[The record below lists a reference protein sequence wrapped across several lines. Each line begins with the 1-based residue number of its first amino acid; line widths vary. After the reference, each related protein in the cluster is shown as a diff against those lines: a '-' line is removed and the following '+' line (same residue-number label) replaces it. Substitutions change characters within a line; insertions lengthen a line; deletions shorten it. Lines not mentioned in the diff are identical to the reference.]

1 MALSLARGVIVA
13 ILGLIAYGLYT
24 HPPFESVRRGEV
36 LARTDALDGSVSVY
50 TSGTVLVLP
59 GIHQV
64 RRYSIRDQVYRPEES
79 ASATGPAPFQ
89 SIEGLSIGVD
99 LAVRWTVDR
108 ARLAQMSK
116 EFPDDIS
123 ADLVAPAV
131 QGIVYPTFAR
141 YSVRE
146 IFSQRRTQ
154 IRDELIAEL
163 KPKFTA
169 MGLVLREVEMGKVD
183 LPPDYR
189 AGMEKLLS
197 EELETEKIHYTLQ
210 LKEAQVKQQQ
220 LEAEA
225 DKVRRQTAAEA
236 AGQEQV
242 IAARAQEETMKHIL
256 PFKQKQI
263 EQRQLEAE
271 ADKVARIRTAEGA
284 AEARRIE
291 AKGEADSRQKL
302 ADAEAYRLDLVG
314 KANAGQ
320 MEREGALVA
329 RYPLLIQKTLAD
341 KLSDKVQ
348 VIIAPLPAAGK
359 FIGSSLIG
367 DQSSPNS
374 VDDAA
379 ALASVSTA
387 PRQEPPGDARARGIA
402 RHRGPGPRRVA
413 RSAAHECYRT
423 HAAMAGRCARGSR
436 RTGRIPEG
444 LRLSSRAGRILAGGC
459 GPAGRSLRERRF
471 RASRRAALPAR
482 KPGIRG
488 ARH

>member
-1 MALSLARGVIVA
+1 MSGRLDAFFEFVRRGIIEPLGRLVGLMVAGFRSLAAGLWRFRWRVVTAAALI
-13 ILGLIAYGLYT
+13 LIARGLFT
-24 HPPFESVRRGEV
+24 HPPFDSVRRGEV
-36 LARTDALDGSVSVY
+36 LARTDALNGSVSIY
-50 TSGTVLVLP
+50 SAGTILVLP

-64 RRYSIRDQVYRPEES
+64 RRYSIRDQVYRPTES

-89 SIEGLSIGVD
+89 SVEGLSIGVD
-99 LAVRWTVDR
+99 LTVRWTVDL
-108 ARLAQMSK
+108 ARLSQKAR

-146 IFSQRRTQ
+146 IFSQRRTEIKQ
-154 IRDELIAEL
+154 ELIAQL
-163 KPKFTA
+163 KPKFA
-169 MGLVLREVEMGKVD
+169 ALGLLLREVDIGKVD

-197 EELETEKIHYTLQ
+197 EELETEKVHYTLQ

-291 AKGEADSRQKL
+291 ARGEADSRQKL

-314 KANAGQ
+314 KASAGQ
-320 MEREGALVA
+320 MEREGVLVS

-348 VIIAPLPAAGK
+348 VIIAPLPAEGK

-367 DQSSPNS
+367 DQSPLNP
-374 VDDAA
+374 VDKAIAGVTSQAA
-379 ALASVSTA
+379 
-387 PRQEPPGDARARGIA
+387 
-402 RHRGPGPRRVA
+402 
-413 RSAAHECYRT
+413 
-423 HAAMAGRCARGSR
+423 GS
-436 RTGRIPEG
+436 
-444 LRLSSRAGRILAGGC
+444 
-459 GPAGRSLRERRF
+459 
-471 RASRRAALPAR
+471 
-482 KPGIRG
+482 K
-488 ARH
+488 

>member
-1 MALSLARGVIVA
+1 MSGRLDALFEFLRR
-13 ILGLIAYGLYT
+13 GLIEPLGRLGGLTVAALRALTTGLWRFRWRVVVIAVLVLIVCGLRT

-36 LARTDALDGSVSVY
+36 LARTDALDGSVSIY
-50 TSGTVLVLP
+50 TAGMVLVLP
-59 GIHQV
+59 GIHQL
-64 RRYSIRDQVYRPEES
+64 RRYSIRDQVYRPTES
-79 ASATGPAPFQ
+79 STATGPAPFQ
-89 SIEGLSIGVD
+89 SVEGLPIGVD

-108 ARLAQMSK
+108 TRLAQMSK
-116 EFPDDIS
+116 DFPDDIS

-141 YSVRE
+141 YTVRE
-146 IFSQRRTQ
+146 IFSQRRTEIQ
-154 IRDELIAEL
+154 RELIAEL
-163 KPKFTA
+163 KPKFAA
-169 MGLVLREVEMGKVD
+169 MGLVLREVDMGKVD
-183 LPPDYR
+183 LPADYR

-314 KANAGQ
+314 KASAGQ
-320 MEREGALVA
+320 LEREGALVT

-359 FIGSSLIG
+359 FIGSSLLG
-367 DQSSPNS
+367 DQSSVNP

-379 ALASVSTA
+379 ATLTS
-387 PRQEPPGDARARGIA
+387 Q
-402 RHRGPGPRRVA
+402 
-413 RSAAHECYRT
+413 
-423 HAAMAGRCARGSR
+423 AGGSR
-436 RTGRIPEG
+436 
-444 LRLSSRAGRILAGGC
+444 
-459 GPAGRSLRERRF
+459 
-471 RASRRAALPAR
+471 
-482 KPGIRG
+482 
-488 ARH
+488 

>member
-1 MALSLARGVIVA
+1 MSGPLDVLFEFLRRGLIEPLGRLGGLVFAALRALTTGLWRFRWRVVIAAV
-13 ILGLIAYGLYT
+13 LGLIAYGLCT
-24 HPPFESVRRGEV
+24 HPPFDSVRRGEV
-36 LARTDALDGSVSVY
+36 LARSDTFDGSVSVY

-64 RRYSIRDQVYRPEES
+64 RRYSIRDQVYRPTDS

-89 SIEGLSIGVD
+89 SVEGLSIGVD

-131 QGIVYPTFAR
+131 QGILYPTFAR

-146 IFSQRRTQ
+146 IFSQRRTEIKQ
-154 IRDELIAEL
+154 QLIEEL

-169 MGLVLREVEMGKVD
+169 MGLVLRDVDMGKVD

-189 AGMEKLLS
+189 AGMEKLLA

-271 ADKVARIRTAEGA
+271 AEKVARIRTAEGA

-314 KANAGQ
+314 KASAGQ

-359 FIGSSLIG
+359 FIGSSLLG
-367 DQSSPNS
+367 DQSAMNP
-374 VDDAA
+374 VDGAA
-379 ALASVSTA
+379 ATVTT
-387 PRQEPPGDARARGIA
+387 P
-402 RHRGPGPRRVA
+402 V
-413 RSAAHECYRT
+413 
-423 HAAMAGRCARGSR
+423 
-436 RTGRIPEG
+436 
-444 LRLSSRAGRILAGGC
+444 
-459 GPAGRSLRERRF
+459 
-471 RASRRAALPAR
+471 RASR
-482 KPGIRG
+482 
-488 ARH
+488 

>member
-1 MALSLARGVIVA
+1 MSSRLDALLESLQRVIVEP
-13 ILGLIAYGLYT
+13 LGRLIAAGAAGVRALGAAAYRRRWAVASAALLALICYALYT
-24 HPPFESVRRGEV
+24 HPPFASVPRGAV
-36 LARTDALDGSVSVY
+36 LVRTDVLDGSVTVFSG
-50 TSGTVLVLP
+50 GTVPVLP

-64 RRYSIRDQVYRPEES
+64 RCYSIRDQVYRPAES
-79 ASATGPAPFQ
+79 ATATGPAPFQ

-99 LAVRWTVDR
+99 LTVRWTIDR

-116 EFPDDIS
+116 EFPDDLNE
-123 ADLVAPAV
+123 DLVAPAV
-131 QGIVYPTFAR
+131 QGVIFPLFAR

-146 IFSQRRTQ
+146 IFSRRRAEIQ
-154 IRDELIAEL
+154 QELMTEL

-169 MGLVLREVEMGKVD
+169 MGLVLRGVDMGKVD

-197 EELETEKIHYTLQ
+197 EELETEKVHYTLE
-210 LKEAQVKQQQ
+210 LKEADVKQRQ

-236 AGQEQV
+236 AGAEQV

-271 ADKVARIRTAEGA
+271 ADKVSRIRTAEGA

-320 MEREGALVA
+320 MDREGAIVA

-348 VIIAPLPAAGK
+348 VIIAPMPAAGR
-359 FIGSSLIG
+359 FLGSNLIG
-367 DQSSPNS
+367 TQGLTGPDESAN
-374 VDDAA
+374 AET
-379 ALASVSTA
+379 ASQAS
-387 PRQEPPGDARARGIA
+387 
-402 RHRGPGPRRVA
+402 
-413 RSAAHECYRT
+413 
-423 HAAMAGRCARGSR
+423 
-436 RTGRIPEG
+436 
-444 LRLSSRAGRILAGGC
+444 SSR
-459 GPAGRSLRERRF
+459 
-471 RASRRAALPAR
+471 
-482 KPGIRG
+482 
-488 ARH
+488 

>member
-1 MALSLARGVIVA
+1 MPSRLDAFFEFFRRAIVEPLSRLIIAAAWGIRVCGEMAYRRRWRVGIAAVLA
-13 ILGLIAYGLYT
+13 LIAYGLYT
-24 HPPFESVRRGEV
+24 HPPFASVRRGEV
-36 LARTDALDGSVSVY
+36 LVRTDVLDGSVTVF
-50 TSGTVLVLP
+50 TAGTVAVLP

-64 RRYSIRDQVYRPEES
+64 RCHSVRDQVYRPEES
-79 ASATGPAPFQ
+79 ATATGPSPFQ

-99 LAVRWTVDR
+99 LTVRWTIDR
-108 ARLAQMSK
+108 SRLAQKSK
-116 EFPDDIS
+116 EFPDDLNE
-123 ADLVAPAV
+123 DLVAPAV
-131 QGIVYPTFAR
+131 QGVIYPLFAR

-146 IFSQRRTQ
+146 IFSSRRSEIQQALMT
-154 IRDELIAEL
+154 ELG
-163 KPKFTA
+163 PKFSA
-169 MGLVLREVEMGKVD
+169 MGLVLRGVDMGKVD

-197 EELETEKIHYTLQ
+197 EELETEKVRYTLE
-210 LKEAQVKQQQ
+210 LKEADVKQRQ

-236 AGQEQV
+236 AGAEQV

-359 FIGSSLIG
+359 FLGSNFIGTQGLTGSE
-367 DQSSPNS
+367 DAPADPN
-374 VDDAA
+374 AQ
-379 ALASVSTA
+379 
-387 PRQEPPGDARARGIA
+387 RQ
-402 RHRGPGPRRVA
+402 
-413 RSAAHECYRT
+413 
-423 HAAMAGRCARGSR
+423 GSR
-436 RTGRIPEG
+436 
-444 LRLSSRAGRILAGGC
+444 
-459 GPAGRSLRERRF
+459 
-471 RASRRAALPAR
+471 
-482 KPGIRG
+482 
-488 ARH
+488 

>member
-1 MALSLARGVIVA
+1 MSGRLDAFFEFVRRGLIEPLGRLGVLLAAALRALTVDLWRFRWRVA
-13 ILGLIAYGLYT
+13 TIAVLGLIVYGLCT

-50 TSGTVLVLP
+50 TTGTILVLP

-64 RRYSIRDQVYRPEES
+64 RRYSIRDQVYRPSES

-116 EFPDDIS
+116 EFPDDIG

-131 QGIVYPTFAR
+131 SGIVYPTFAR

-146 IFSQRRTQ
+146 IFSQRRTE
-154 IRDELIAEL
+154 IRDELMVAL

-189 AGMEKLLS
+189 AGMEKLLA

-320 MEREGALVA
+320 MEREGVLVA

-341 KLSDKVQ
+341 KLSDRVQ
-348 VIIAPLPAAGK
+348 VIIAPMPAAGK
-359 FIGSSLIG
+359 FIGSSLLG
-367 DQSSPNS
+367 DLNPVNP

-379 ALASVSTA
+379 VA
-387 PRQEPPGDARARGIA
+387 P
-402 RHRGPGPRRVA
+402 
-413 RSAAHECYRT
+413 AAKV
-423 HAAMAGRCARGSR
+423 G
-436 RTGRIPEG
+436 
-444 LRLSSRAGRILAGGC
+444 
-459 GPAGRSLRERRF
+459 
-471 RASRRAALPAR
+471 ASR
-482 KPGIRG
+482 
-488 ARH
+488 

>member
-1 MALSLARGVIVA
+1 MSGRVDGFFEFVRR
-13 ILGLIAYGLYT
+13 GLIEPLGRLGVLLLTALQSLSTGLWRGRWRVVTIVIAGLMAYGVYT
-24 HPPFESVRRGEV
+24 HPPFASVRRGEV
-36 LARTDALDGSVSVY
+36 LARTDALDGSVRIY
-50 TSGTVLVLP
+50 ASGTVLALP

-64 RRYSIRDQVYRPEES
+64 RRYSIRDQVYRPIDS
-79 ASATGPAPFQ
+79 ASATGAAPFQ
-89 SIEGLSIGVD
+89 SVEGLSIGVD
-99 LAVRWTVDR
+99 LAVRWSVDL
-108 ARLAQMSK
+108 ARLSQTTR

-131 QGIVYPTFAR
+131 EGIVYPTFAR

-146 IFSQRRTQ
+146 IFSQRRMEIKQ
-154 IRDELIAEL
+154 ELIAEL

-169 MGLVLREVEMGKVD
+169 MGLVLREVDIGKID

-271 ADKVARIRTAEGA
+271 ADKVARIRTAEGS

-302 ADAEAYRLDLVG
+302 AEAEAYRLDLVG

-320 MEREGALVA
+320 MEREGVLVA

-348 VIIAPLPAAGK
+348 VIIAPLPAADK

-367 DQSSPNS
+367 EQKFLNP
-374 VDDAA
+374 VDDA
-379 ALASVSTA
+379 V
-387 PRQEPPGDARARGIA
+387 
-402 RHRGPGPRRVA
+402 V
-413 RSAAHECYRT
+413 
-423 HAAMAGRCARGSR
+423 
-436 RTGRIPEG
+436 
-444 LRLSSRAGRILAGGC
+444 
-459 GPAGRSLRERRF
+459 
-471 RASRRAALPAR
+471 RASKAGNPR
-482 KPGIRG
+482 
-488 ARH
+488 

>member
-1 MALSLARGVIVA
+1 MSGRLDAFFEFVRR
-13 ILGLIAYGLYT
+13 GLIEPLGRLGSLVVAALRALATGLWRYRWRVVITAVLALGVCGLWT
-24 HPPFESVRRGEV
+24 HPPFDSVRRGEV

-50 TSGTVLVLP
+50 TAGTVLVLP

-64 RRYSIRDQVYRPEES
+64 RRYSIRDQVYRPTES
-79 ASATGPAPFQ
+79 ASATGSAPFQ
-89 SIEGLSIGVD
+89 SVEGLSIGVD
-99 LAVRWTVDR
+99 LAVRWSVDL

-131 QGIVYPTFAR
+131 QGIVYPTFAH

-146 IFSQRRTQ
+146 IFSQKRTEIQ
-154 IRDELIAEL
+154 QELITEL

-169 MGLVLREVEMGKVD
+169 MGLVLREVDIGKVD

-197 EELETEKIHYTLQ
+197 EELETEKVQYTLQ

-256 PFKQKQI
+256 PFKQKSVI

-271 ADKVARIRTAEGA
+271 AEKVARIRTAEGA

-291 AKGEADSRQKL
+291 AKGEADSRLRL

-359 FIGSSLIG
+359 FIGSSLLG
-367 DQSSPNS
+367 DQSAVNA

-379 ALASVSTA
+379 AAVTSQV
-387 PRQEPPGDARARGIA
+387 
-402 RHRGPGPRRVA
+402 
-413 RSAAHECYRT
+413 
-423 HAAMAGRCARGSR
+423 
-436 RTGRIPEG
+436 
-444 LRLSSRAGRILAGGC
+444 
-459 GPAGRSLRERRF
+459 GRSQ
-471 RASRRAALPAR
+471 
-482 KPGIRG
+482 
-488 ARH
+488 

>member
-1 MALSLARGVIVA
+1 MSGRLDAFFEFVRRGLIEPLGRLGVFAAAALRSAGVGLWRFRWRVA
-13 ILGLIAYGLYT
+13 AVAVLGLIVYGFYT
-24 HPPFESVRRGEV
+24 HPPFETVRRGEV
-36 LARTDALDGSVSVY
+36 LARTDVLDGSVSVY
-50 TSGTVLVLP
+50 DTGTVLALP

-64 RRYSIRDQVYRPEES
+64 RRYSIRDTVYRAADS
-79 ASATGPAPFQ
+79 ASATGQAPFQ
-89 SIEGLSIGVD
+89 SSEGLSIGVD

-146 IFSQRRTQ
+146 IFSQRRTE
-154 IRDELIAEL
+154 IREELIAAL

-291 AKGEADSRQKL
+291 ARGEADSRQKL

-314 KANAGQ
+314 KASAGQ

-329 RYPLLIQKTLAD
+329 RYPLLIQKALAD

-367 DQSSPNS
+367 DTSS
-374 VDDAA
+374 V
-379 ALASVSTA
+379 T
-387 PRQEPPGDARARGIA
+387 E
-402 RHRGPGPRRVA
+402 
-413 RSAAHECYRT
+413 
-423 HAAMAGRCARGSR
+423 
-436 RTGRIPEG
+436 
-444 LRLSSRAGRILAGGC
+444 
-459 GPAGRSLRERRF
+459 
-471 RASRRAALPAR
+471 ASR
-482 KPGIRG
+482 
-488 ARH
+488 

>member
-1 MALSLARGVIVA
+1 MSGRLDAFFESLRRLGSVVVAALRSLATSLWRFRWRFVTAAVLILIVHA
-13 ILGLIAYGLYT
+13 LYAN
-24 HPPFESVRRGEV
+24 PPFASVRRGEV

-50 TSGTVLVLP
+50 TAGTVLVLP

-64 RRYSIRDQVYRPEES
+64 RRYSVRDQVYRPTDS
-79 ASATGPAPFQ
+79 ASATGSAPFQ

-99 LAVRWTVDR
+99 LAVRWAVDLT
-108 ARLAQMSK
+108 RLAQMSK

-131 QGIVYPTFAR
+131 QGIVYPILAR

-146 IFSQRRTQ
+146 IFSQKRTEIQ
-154 IRDELIAEL
+154 QQLMTVL

-169 MGLVLREVEMGKVD
+169 MGLILREVDIGKVD

-197 EELETEKIHYTLQ
+197 EELETEKVHYTLQ

-271 ADKVARIRTAEGA
+271 AEKVARIRTAEGA

-291 AKGEADSRQKL
+291 AKGEADSRLKL

-359 FIGSSLIG
+359 FIGSSLLG
-367 DQSSPNS
+367 DQGTVNP
-374 VDDAA
+374 V
-379 ALASVSTA
+379 
-387 PRQEPPGDARARGIA
+387 E
-402 RHRGPGPRRVA
+402 
-413 RSAAHECYRT
+413 SAT
-423 HAAMAGRCARGSR
+423 TIVTSQAGGSR
-436 RTGRIPEG
+436 
-444 LRLSSRAGRILAGGC
+444 
-459 GPAGRSLRERRF
+459 
-471 RASRRAALPAR
+471 
-482 KPGIRG
+482 
-488 ARH
+488 

>member
-1 MALSLARGVIVA
+1 MSGRLDAFFEFVRRGFIEPLGRLGGLVVAALGSLAAGLWRFRGRAVITAV
-13 ILGLIAYGLYT
+13 LVLIVYGLCT

-50 TSGTVLVLP
+50 TAGTVLVLP

-64 RRYSIRDQVYRPEES
+64 RRYSIRDQVYRPAES

-89 SIEGLSIGVD
+89 SVEGLSIGVD

-131 QGIVYPTFAR
+131 QSIVYPTFAR

-146 IFSQRRTQ
+146 IFSQRRTEIQ
-154 IRDELIAEL
+154 EKLIAEL

-169 MGLVLREVEMGKVD
+169 MGLVLREVDMGKVD

-220 LEAEA
+220 VEAEA

-263 EQRQLEAE
+263 EQRKLEAE

-291 AKGEADSRQKL
+291 ARGEADSRQKL

-314 KANAGQ
+314 KASAGQ
-320 MEREGALVA
+320 MEREGALVS

-359 FIGSSLIG
+359 FIGSSLLG
-367 DQSSPNS
+367 DQSPVTA

-379 ALASVSTA
+379 VKVTSQVGVS
-387 PRQEPPGDARARGIA
+387 R
-402 RHRGPGPRRVA
+402 
-413 RSAAHECYRT
+413 
-423 HAAMAGRCARGSR
+423 
-436 RTGRIPEG
+436 
-444 LRLSSRAGRILAGGC
+444 
-459 GPAGRSLRERRF
+459 
-471 RASRRAALPAR
+471 
-482 KPGIRG
+482 
-488 ARH
+488 

>member
-1 MALSLARGVIVA
+1 MSGRVDAFFEFVRRGIIDPLSRLGGILVSALRSLTTGLWRFRWRVVITAV
-13 ILGLIAYGLYT
+13 LGLIVYGLCT
-24 HPPFESVRRGEV
+24 HPPFASVRRGEV
-36 LARTDALDGSVSVY
+36 LARSDALDGSVSVY
-50 TSGTVLVLP
+50 AAGTILVLP

-64 RRYSIRDQVYRPEES
+64 RRYSIRDQVYRPTES

-89 SIEGLSIGVD
+89 SVEGLSIGVD
-99 LAVRWTVDR
+99 LAVRWTVDL
-108 ARLAQMSK
+108 ARLSQTTK

-131 QGIVYPTFAR
+131 QGIVYPAFAR

-146 IFSQRRTQ
+146 IFSQRRTEIKQ
-154 IRDELIAEL
+154 ELVAEL

-169 MGLVLREVEMGKVD
+169 MGLVLREVDIGKVD
-183 LPPDYR
+183 LPADYR
-189 AGMEKLLS
+189 AGMEKLLA
-197 EELETEKIHYTLQ
+197 EELETEKVHYTLQ

-291 AKGEADSRQKL
+291 ARGEADSRQKL

-359 FIGSSLIG
+359 FIGSSLLG
-367 DQSSPNS
+367 DQSPMNP

-379 ALASVSTA
+379 ATVTSHV
-387 PRQEPPGDARARGIA
+387 
-402 RHRGPGPRRVA
+402 
-413 RSAAHECYRT
+413 
-423 HAAMAGRCARGSR
+423 RGSR
-436 RTGRIPEG
+436 
-444 LRLSSRAGRILAGGC
+444 
-459 GPAGRSLRERRF
+459 
-471 RASRRAALPAR
+471 
-482 KPGIRG
+482 
-488 ARH
+488 

>member
-1 MALSLARGVIVA
+1 MSGRLDALLEWVIAALGSLSPGLRRFRWRVVISAVL
-13 ILGLIAYGLYT
+13 ILILYALCI
-24 HPPFESVRRGEV
+24 HPPFVSVRRGEV

-50 TSGTVLVLP
+50 NGGTVLVLP

-64 RRYSIRDQVYRPEES
+64 RRYSIRDQVYRPTDS

-89 SIEGLSIGVD
+89 SLEGLSIGVD

-146 IFSQRRTQ
+146 IFSQRRTEIQ
-154 IRDELIAEL
+154 RELMAEL
-163 KPKFTA
+163 RPKFMA
-169 MGLVLREVEMGKVD
+169 MGLVLRAVDMGKVD

-197 EELETEKIHYTLQ
+197 EELETEKIHYSLQ

-220 LEAEA
+220 VEAEA

-271 ADKVARIRTAEGA
+271 AEKVARIRTAEGA

-291 AKGEADSRQKL
+291 ARGEADSRQKL

-359 FIGSSLIG
+359 FLGSNLIG
-367 DQSSPNS
+367 DQSAVSP
-374 VDDAA
+374 VADAA
-379 ALASVSTA
+379 AAVTS
-387 PRQEPPGDARARGIA
+387 QG
-402 RHRGPGPRRVA
+402 
-413 RSAAHECYRT
+413 
-423 HAAMAGRCARGSR
+423 RGS
-436 RTGRIPEG
+436 P
-444 LRLSSRAGRILAGGC
+444 
-459 GPAGRSLRERRF
+459 
-471 RASRRAALPAR
+471 
-482 KPGIRG
+482 
-488 ARH
+488 